1 VSGDILQ
8 SIRTKPP
15 VVRAAPGWTA
25 SPRFLVISRN
35 HVVHADRKIGGLGWR
50 WVRRIFERQF
60 TGECMAH
67 TISPFT
73 RIWLGSILVRRGRT
87 SEARQRLMRG
97 VARGRGTI
105 LEGKR

>member
-8 SIRTKPP
+8 SIRAKPP

-25 SPRFLVISRN
+25 FPRFLVISLD
-35 HVVHADRKIGGLGWR
+35 HAVHAVRKIGGLGWR
-50 WVRRIFERQF
+50 YVWQASERQF
-60 TGECMAH
+60 TAECMAH
-67 TISPFT
+67 TISPST
-73 RIWLGSILVRRGRT
+73 RIWLGSTLVRRGRA

-105 LEGKR
+105 LEGK